1 MATDESLGE
10 RITRRLGAFVKA
22 LENDEI
28 MSQRFTCRRIELRLE
43 PQPYSPELVKA
54 TRNALGVSQ
63 ALFAKFLGASVKTVS
78 AWERGAKVPRDVA
91 CRFMD
96 EIRRDPKYWQGRLR
110 ELAVVKGGGEPAVSG

>member
-1 MATDESLGE
+1 
-10 RITRRLGAFVKA
+10 
-22 LENDEI
+22 